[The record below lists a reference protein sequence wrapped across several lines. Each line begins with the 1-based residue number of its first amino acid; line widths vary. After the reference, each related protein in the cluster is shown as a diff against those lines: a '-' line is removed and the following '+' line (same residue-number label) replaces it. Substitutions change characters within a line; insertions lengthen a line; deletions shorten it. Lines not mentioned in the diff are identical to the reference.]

1 MSSKGQ
7 HTPPLVGLGHL
18 RRAHGYTLEQ
28 VAEGVGAISG
38 TRPNIGTLSAIE
50 GGHRRA
56 SDKLMAALLAFYELD
71 GADFVYPRP
80 RIVPQPQRAV
90 A

>member
-1 MSSKGQ
+1 MSSKGTF
-7 HTPPLVGLGHL
+7 TPPLVGLGHL

-28 VAEGVGAISG
+28 VADGVAAISG

-56 SDKLMAALLAFYELD
+56 SDRLMSALLAFYEIE
-71 GADFVYPRP
+71 GADFVYARP
-80 RIVPQPQRAV
+80 RLVPQPQRAV